1 MDLAAFYNNVA
12 PLPALKS
19 LHVTD
24 KQLKQAHNCPRY
36 LKKGTLKM
44 KRLHF
49 GKNSIRESFAN
60 VGQDEHTTANA
71 IRKKPLEVLFS

>member
-1 MDLAAFYNNVA
+1 MDSAAFYNSVA

-24 KQLKQAHNCPRY
+24 KLLKQAHNCPY
-36 LKKGTLKM
+36 LKKRTVKM

-49 GKNSIRESFAN
+49 GKNSIRETFAK

-71 IRKKPLEVLFS
+71 TRKKPLEVLFS